1 MNVKQ
6 HQINDIDDF
15 TYLCDV
21 ESRVGG
27 GSAHQTRKNIMG
39 MISEFKDFAMK
50 GSMLDMAVGIIM
62 GGAFGTVIKSLIED
76 VIMPVVGHFSGGLDF
91 SNMKIVL
98 TPAQTDASGAIIEG
112 TGAAIGYGSFI
123 NAVIAFAI
131 LAYVLFIMIKGM
143 NKAKKA
149 EEEAPAAP
157 PANEVLLAEIRDL
170 LAKS

>member
-1 MNVKQ
+1 
-6 HQINDIDDF
+6 
-15 TYLCDV
+15 
-21 ESRVGG
+21 
-27 GSAHQTRKNIMG
+27 MG

>member
-1 MNVKQ
+1 
-6 HQINDIDDF
+6 
-15 TYLCDV
+15 
-21 ESRVGG
+21 
-27 GSAHQTRKNIMG
+27 MG
-39 MISEFKDFAMK
+39 MISEFKEFAMK

-76 VIMPVVGHFSGGLDF
+76 VIMPVIGHFAGGLDF

-98 TPAQTDASGAIIEG
+98 TPAETDAAGAIIEG
-112 TGAAIGYGSFI
+112 TGAAISYGSFI
-123 NAVIAFAI
+123 NAIIAFTI

-149 EEEAPAAP
+149 EEEAPAEV